1 MRRANTAAKIR
12 RAPRTRQTVVA
23 GVPDDLGVKKAIRL
37 ALFEKAIDQLL
48 SDNENHDFVLFE
60 MRGSPES
67 YVQYMLHD
75 GSLLGEVSSKGR
87 VLKGASLDKERVT
100 ALGCIG
106 FEGGGSCST
115 FARDDLPQQAR
126 RLACLTELLF
136 GAVYRPGVNFDVTV
150 LTRSLLEAQSA
161 RRRSLAMEA

>member
-1 MRRANTAAKIR
+1 MRSANIAAKVR
-12 RAPRTRQTVVA
+12 RAPRTHHTVVA
-23 GVPDDLGVKKAIRL
+23 GVPDDLGVKRTIRL

-75 GSLLGEVSSKGR
+75 GALLGEVSSKGR
-87 VLKGASLDKERVT
+87 ANESDCLDREGVT
-100 ALGCIG
+100 ALNCIG
-106 FEGGGSCST
+106 FEGGESGST
-115 FARDDLPQQAR
+115 FARDDLPPEPR

-136 GAVYRPGVNFDVTV
+136 GAVYRPDINFDVTV
-150 LTRSLLEAQSA
+150 VTRSLLEAEAAQ
-161 RRRSLAMEA
+161 RRSLAMEA

>member
-1 MRRANTAAKIR
+1 MRSANTATMVRKALRMR
-12 RAPRTRQTVVA
+12 RTVVA
-23 GVPDDLGVKKAIRL
+23 GVPDDLGVKREIRL
-37 ALFEKAIDQLL
+37 ALFEKAINQLL

-75 GSLLGEVSSKGR
+75 GALLGEVSSKGR
-87 VLKGASLDKERVT
+87 ALESDSLDKECVT

-106 FEGGGSCST
+106 FEGGGSRST
-115 FARDDLPQQAR
+115 FARDDLPPEPR

-136 GAVYRPGVNFDVTV
+136 GAVYRPEVNFDVTV
-150 LTRSLLEAQSA
+150 TTRSLLEAEAAQ
-161 RRRSLAMEA
+161 RRSLAMEA